1 MGAGGH
7 PRVGSRANVVS
18 PSLGLVCLYVGKGS
32 GTPHMWLSLVSVI
45 PKPCT
50 PCKELFWALSCV
62 LPRASQLKLCVGGST
77 ILTFPIM
84 IPTTLQ
90 KGSSHPR
97 SVPSRTGIII
107 PGM

>member
-50 PCKELFWALSCV
+50 PCKVLF
-62 LPRASQLKLCVGGST
+62 
-77 ILTFPIM
+77 
-84 IPTTLQ
+84 
-90 KGSSHPR
+90 
-97 SVPSRTGIII
+97 
-107 PGM
+107 